1 MPAFGSQ
8 PMLNMSDHKDS
19 VQEST
24 AIITHRTLL
33 PIVDEEDSTNAH
45 DNPAEAVLV
54 EKEAEN
60 SPSSTI
66 CEPVS
71 GASYKGKRDPFA
83 NEGGGGM
90 KYKTLAW
97 W

>member
-1 MPAFGSQ
+1 
-8 PMLNMSDHKDS
+8 MLNMSDHKDS

-24 AIITHRTLL
+24 TIIPHRTLL
-33 PIVDEEDSTNAH
+33 PIVDEEDSINAH
-45 DNPAEAVLV
+45 DNPAETVLE

-60 SPSSTI
+60 SPSGTVYK
-66 CEPVS
+66 PVS
-71 GASYKGKRDPFA
+71 EASYKGKLDPFA